1 MGEKE
6 REYFFYFIEAEIGSS
21 SPKRLDCVQGKY
33 SLGKLLDCDLV
44 VPESQFKVSRTHAII
59 TVGKDSITIVDV
71 SSLGTWVNG
80 LPLVR
85 NTDFPLRVGDRINLG
100 SEDTVLRVGAVAD
113 ISSLDTGETQ
123 SFHEPTPE
131 FKIDLEARSVVIKG
145 QSSIRFTPQEYA
157 ILEYLWESRGRVCSY
172 DQIYNRMRPDDSYD
186 PYNDGQIDSNAAVR
200 NLVMGIR
207 RKLKR
212 SSILIRNVPTVGYTM
227 LPLEF
232 TDLPPF
238 R

>member
-1 MGEKE
+1 MAGKE
-6 REYFFYFIEAEIGSS
+6 REYFFYFIEVEIGSS

-33 SLGKLLDCDLV
+33 SLGKLQDCDLV

-59 TVGKDSITIVDV
+59 TVEKDSITIVDV

-80 LPLVR
+80 LPLVK
-85 NTDFPLRVGDRINLG
+85 NADFRLEVGDRINLG
-100 SEDTVLRVGAVAD
+100 SEATVFRIGAVAE
-113 ISSLDTGETQ
+113 ISRLDTGETQ
-123 SFHEPTPE
+123 SFHDPSPE
-131 FKIDLEARSVVIKG
+131 FMIDLDSRSVVVKG
-145 QSSIRFTPQEYA
+145 QSSIRLTPKEYI
-157 ILEYLWESRGRVCSY
+157 ILEYLWESRGRVCEY
-172 DQIYNRMRPDDSYD
+172 DHIYNKMRPNEYDD
-186 PYNDGQIDSNAAVR
+186 PGGDGQIDPNAAVR
-200 NLVMGIR
+200 NLIMGIR

-238 R
+238 K